1 MTNLL
6 TRILTTLAVIPVAG
20 VQAAPMAT
28 WGELDDMGVDNDHAI
43 LIQHVTATGIQF
55 KINPGACWKKDNRG
69 VFGWYSAYKNEMV
82 ICQTNKTKPGRINPD
97 WNDEDLDTIRHEA
110 QHLIQDCMDGE
121 LNGYLGAVYKDP
133 IGLAQQVLGPEYM
146 DGSRDAYSDYPEH
159 IQVMEFEA
167 FSVAQLNDPIE
178 QAGDIKNFCF

>member
-20 VQAAPMAT
+20 VQAAPMAN
-28 WGELDDMGVDNDHAI
+28 WGELDSMGVDNDHAI

-82 ICQTNKTKPGRINPD
+82 ICQTNTLLNYLLSMKLPQKLLILKQCVF
-97 WNDEDLDTIRHEA
+97 WNCGT
-110 QHLIQDCMDGE
+110 C
-121 LNGYLGAVYKDP
+121 P
-133 IGLAQQVLGPEYM
+133 T
-146 DGSRDAYSDYPEH
+146 
-159 IQVMEFEA
+159 
-167 FSVAQLNDPIE
+167 
-178 QAGDIKNFCF
+178 